1 MSLEEI
7 AAMKIKAI
15 CNRGCK
21 EDFYDIYHLLD
32 HFILS
37 EILKMFSVKYTN
49 TDSFFAEKSL
59 VYFEDA
65 DLEPNPNSIID
76 LSWNDVKFD
85 LKNRVNRLRP
95 E

>member
-1 MSLEEI
+1 
-7 AAMKIKAI
+7 
-15 CNRGCK
+15 
-21 EDFYDIYHLLD
+21 
-32 HFILS
+32 
-37 EILKMFSVKYTN
+37 MFSVKYTN

-76 LSWNDVKFD
+76 LSWNDVKSD